1 MSVTS
6 MSMFSLHINA
16 IFHMNHAPLQL
27 LSYYTCH
34 LPYEP
39 RSSITA
45 ALLYMLFPQQNKNP
59 YDSFKSHRDLI
70 CYPRSI
76 VCSCYQANA
85 QLHVRSACLYLIA
98 CKLVDMISSRRML
111 SSLRSILISIC
122 MLINTLSNITFS
134 PFKFLYPIISH
145 KLNFVNIKIAPM
157 QKNFSHQCIHYINCI
172 TFLMSYVCL

>member
-1 MSVTS
+1 MSVTT

-16 IFHMNHAPLQL
+16 IFHINHSPLYL
-27 LSYYTCH
+27 
-34 LPYEP
+34 LPYLP
-39 RSSITA
+39 R
-45 ALLYMLFPQQNKNP
+45 QNKNP

-122 MLINTLSNITFS
+122 MLINTLLN
-134 PFKFLYPIISH
+134 IIS
-145 KLNFVNIKIAPM
+145 LLSNFYTPLY
-157 QKNFSHQCIHYINCI
+157 HINLLLS
-172 TFLMSYVCL
+172 T